1 MRRLAVLPVGLLALA
16 LLAGCGGSEH
26 SDSEKGSGARGAP
39 YAATAPSGPPALRE
53 SGPASPKQQNSDSAD
68 ATVERK
74 EIVTG
79 SVDITT
85 DDPIGAAGKVAD
97 RVRTLDGR
105 VDSRSEQPGTDTTEP
120 RATLTIR
127 VPADKTDAFVDG
139 LGGIGEVTSV
149 TTERSDVTMQWQDLD
164 ARIKALQASVD
175 RLRALVSSAATT
187 ADLIAAENALSSRQG
202 ELDSLTARKRQL
214 DDEVA
219 LSTLTVQLSTD
230 EPPGS
235 KPDNYWNRIVDG
247 WNSLL
252 RALKST
258 GNALPWLAFLLVLAA
273 LAWGVVRLA
282 TRRRSPAPHQPPPTR
297 SESERQPATAAAPSP
312 AETTTAERTSAPA
325 QATAAEE
332 VSAPAQ
338 APAAEKASASAEPVV
353 GEGASASVEP
363 VVGEGALASA
373 EPVVGEGVSAS
384 AEPVAGEGASS
395 PAEPVVGEGTSSTAQ
410 AAAAEKASAS
420 AKAVAGE
427 GASAPVKAAVGEGGS
442 APAETAA
449 GEKVSAP
456 GGDADEKGS
465 GRGKGAAAEEGS
477 PQQAGTAEPGGA
489 DAADRRPGGDQ
500 AQQ

>member
-1 MRRLAVLPVGLLALA
+1 MRRLAVLPVGLLTLA

-26 SDSEKGSGARGAP
+26 SDTEKGSGARSAP

-85 DDPIGAAGKVAD
+85 GDPIGAAGKVTD
-97 RVRTLDGR
+97 RVRTVDGR
-105 VDSRSEQPGTDTTEP
+105 VDSRSEQPGTDTTKP

-127 VPADKTDAFVDG
+127 VPADKTDAFIDG

-219 LSTLTVQLSTD
+219 LSTLTIQLGTD

-247 WNSLL
+247 WNSLV

-258 GNALPWLAFLLVLAA
+258 GNALPWLGFLLVLAA
-273 LAWGVVRLA
+273 VIWAVVRLV
-282 TRRRSPAPHQPPPTR
+282 TRRRTPAPQQVPPPPG
-297 SESERQPATAAAPSP
+297 SQQPAAQGVPVP
-312 AETTTAERTSAPA
+312 AETTAAER
-325 QATAAEE
+325 
-332 VSAPAQ
+332 
-338 APAAEKASASAEPVV
+338 
-353 GEGASASVEP
+353 ASV
-363 VVGEGALASA
+363 
-373 EPVVGEGVSAS
+373 
-384 AEPVAGEGASS
+384 
-395 PAEPVVGEGTSSTAQ
+395 
-410 AAAAEKASAS
+410 
-420 AKAVAGE
+420 
-427 GASAPVKAAVGEGGS
+427 
-442 APAETAA
+442 PAETTAGEKVA
-449 GEKVSAP
+449 VPAETTGEKVSAP
-456 GGDADEKGS
+456 AEGTAAEKVPAPAESTAAEKVSTPAKETAGDGVPVPAETTAREKAS
-465 GRGKGAAAEEGS
+465 AAAEDAGEKASDRTKDAAAEKNS
-477 PQQAGTAEPGGA
+477 PKHTETAESGGA

-500 AQQ
+500 AEQ

>member
-39 YAATAPSGPPALRE
+39 YAATAPSGSPALRE

-175 RLRALVSSAATT
+175 RLRALVSGAATT

-353 GEGASASVEP
+353 GEGASAS
-363 VVGEGALASA
+363 A
-373 EPVVGEGVSAS
+373 EPAAGEGVS
-384 AEPVAGEGASS
+384 S
-395 PAEPVVGEGTSSTAQ
+395 PAQ

-427 GASAPVKAAVGEGGS
+427 GASSPAKAAVGEGAS

>member
-175 RLRALVSSAATT
+175 RLRALVSGAATT

-353 GEGASASVEP
+353 GEGASAS
-363 VVGEGALASA
+363 A
-373 EPVVGEGVSAS
+373 EPAAGEGVS
-384 AEPVAGEGASS
+384 S
-395 PAEPVVGEGTSSTAQ
+395 PAQ

-427 GASAPVKAAVGEGGS
+427 GASSPAKAAVGEGAS